1 MKMIWTCEGR
11 PRAIVQIL
19 HGMAEHMG
27 RYERM
32 AKALNEKGF
41 LVVGR
46 DLRGHGKDARKLG
59 FFAEKNGW
67 NLLLQDAHD
76 LMCETKK
83 AYPHTP
89 YFLLGH
95 SMGSFLAR
103 EFALRYG
110 PELDGLILSGTGFFP
125 KALTRAGKGV
135 ASLMPPKK
143 PSKLVDK
150 MAFSGNNKPFRPART
165 SVDWLSRDEKQV
177 DAYVAD
183 PLCGFMFTGRAYADF
198 FGGLY
203 ALTDEKRLAKM
214 PKDLPVYFLSGD
226 QDPVGQM
233 GNGVEK
239 VAASFRSAGM
249 KNVTVKLYPGARHE
263 LFNEI
268 NKEEVDEDLA
278 RWLEDALKDTFGKR
292 VLQRAKGFATLSWH
306 GEEKN
311 LFHGEDAMGYRVDTP
326 DAGHT
331 GSQYPCAW
339 WKIGENRG
347 MPYCWG
353 GWSDEQQ
360 FLDGLK
366 QGKYAGNVPEDR
378 PRVIS
383 RDCVGMDCSGL
394 VSVCWQ
400 LPKKLST
407 RDLGALCDEI
417 SYDELQPG
425 DILLKAGSHVMFFS
439 RKMNEGHFETV
450 EATRYGGKVLC
461 KERNLEELKENGYL
475 AYRLKEENKTFA

>member
-1 MKMIWTCEGR
+1 MKMIWTCEGK

-32 AKALNEKGF
+32 AKALNKKGF
-41 LVVGR
+41 VVVGR
-46 DLRGHGKDARKLG
+46 DHRGHGKDAKQLG
-59 FFAEKNGW
+59 YFAKKNGW

-76 LMCETKK
+76 LMSETKK

-103 EFALRYG
+103 EFVLRYG

-125 KALTRAGKGV
+125 RALTLAGKTV
-135 ASLMPPKK
+135 ASLVPQQK
-143 PSKLVDK
+143 PSRLVDQL
-150 MAFSGNNKPFRPART
+150 AFSGNNKPFQPART

-198 FGGLY
+198 FGGLA
-203 ALTDEKRLAKM
+203 ALTDLSRLQKM

-233 GNGVEK
+233 GKGVEK
-239 VAASFRSAGM
+239 VAKDFRTAGM
-249 KNVTVKLYPGARHE
+249 TDVTVKLYSGARHE

-268 NKEEVDEDLA
+268 NQEEVDEDLA
-278 RWLEDALKDTFGKR
+278 AWLEGALKRTFGAR
-292 VLQRAKGFATLSWH
+292 VLKRAKGFASIPWTA
-306 GEEKN
+306 EEKN
-311 LFHGEDAMGYRVDTP
+311 LFHGEDDMGYRVDTP
-326 DAGHT
+326 DEGYTH
-331 GSQYPCAW
+331 SQYPCAW
-339 WKIGENRG
+339 WKLGENRG
-347 MPYCWG
+347 MPYAWG
-353 GWSDEQQ
+353 GWTDEKQ
-360 FLDGLK
+360 LTEGL
-366 QGKYAGNVPEDR
+366 QAGKYAGNVPDGR
-378 PRVIS
+378 PGVIS
-383 RDCVGMDCSGL
+383 RACVGMDCSGL

-417 SYDELQPG
+417 AYEDLLPG
-425 DILLKAGSHVMFFS
+425 DILLKAGSHVMFFD
-439 RKMNEGHFETV
+439 RKGQEGQLETV

-461 KERNLEELKENGYL
+461 KKRDVQELKENGYL